1 LLLENYDIIIR
12 VSHILKFLR
21 ENSEKEELRRQKKE
35 QEKAAQPQPAIPDEM
50 EQRRAKIEEL
60 QLRREA
66 TLAED
71 KAKREC
77 RIFDLFLFSR

>member
-1 LLLENYDIIIR
+1 VIEHVYRI
-12 VSHILKFLR
+12 SHILKFLR

-35 QEKAAQPQPAIPDEM
+35 EEKAAKPQPAIPDEM

-71 KAKREC
+71 KAKRTC
-77 RIFDLFLFSR
+77 FDFETWCW